1 MTRIL
6 RVWVSFM
13 IKINV
18 EGRILSC
25 EKGERLSEVL
35 MRYGIEL
42 PHPCAGRGSCLK
54 CKVLV
59 DGEEKLSCQ
68 YIIERDVTVSLP
80 ERRGIEVEFFRDDA
94 DFGDGEL
101 FYALDIGTTT
111 LALSLSAFDGR
122 EICRVNALNP
132 QAVFGADVISRIEQC
147 SKGGAASLQLP
158 LIQRINEMTS
168 AAGRRAGTMFAAGN
182 ATMLHLLLGV
192 DCTSIGV
199 APYTPIFL
207 DEREVK
213 AAEIGLSGCER
224 LRVLPSAHSFVGA
237 DVVAGLGL
245 IDMPKDGKY
254 SLFVDLG
261 TNAEIAL
268 ISEEKI
274 LCTAAAAG
282 PCFEGSNIECGMSAL
297 TGAVCSVD
305 IDESGISLNTVGGGK
320 PRGICATGLID
331 TVYSLLKTGFI
342 DDGGYMDGIFDLAD
356 GVYLSPRDVRNFQL
370 AKSAVHSAIEALL
383 ALRGIGFDCVD
394 ALYISGG
401 FAKKL
406 SVERAAV
413 VGIIPRRLL
422 GKCRV
427 LEDSCLK
434 GTIKYAL
441 GESDPAYIA
450 DISEYCDLSADAV
463 FAEKFIE
470 NMSFE
475 I

>member
-1 MTRIL
+1 
-6 RVWVSFM
+6 M
-13 IKINV
+13 IKVNV
-18 EGRILSC
+18 NGRILSC
-25 EKGERLSEVL
+25 EKGERLSEVF
-35 MRYGIEL
+35 MRYGIES
-42 PHPCAGRGSCLK
+42 PHPCAGRGSCRK
-54 CKVLV
+54 CRVLV
-59 DGEEKLSCQ
+59 DGEETLSCQ
-68 YIIERDVTVSLP
+68 YEVERDVTVSLC
-80 ERRGIEVEFFRDDA
+80 ESRDIEVEVFCDGA
-94 DFGDGEL
+94 AFGDGEL

-132 QAVFGADVISRIEQC
+132 QSVFGADVISRIEQC

-158 LIQRINEMTS
+158 LIKRINEMTN
-168 AAGRRAGTMFAAGN
+168 AVGRRVGTMFAAGN
-182 ATMLHLLLGV
+182 ATMLHLLLGI

-199 APYTPIFL
+199 APYTPVFL
-207 DEREVK
+207 DEREVC

-224 LRVLPSAHSFVGA
+224 LRALPSAHSFVGA

-268 ISEEKI
+268 VSKDKI

-282 PCFEGSNIECGMSAL
+282 PCFEGSNIDCGMSAL
-297 TGAVCSVD
+297 SGAVCSVK
-305 IDESGISLNTVGGGK
+305 IDASGVTVETVGGCIPK
-320 PRGICATGLID
+320 GICATGLID
-331 TVYSLLKTGFI
+331 TVFGLLQSGII
-342 DDGGYMDGIFDLAD
+342 DESGYMEKDFYLSDK
-356 GVYLSPRDVRNFQL
+356 VYLSPADVRNFQL

-383 ALRGIGFDCVD
+383 AVENIDFSRVD

-406 SVERAAV
+406 STAKAAI
-413 VGIIPRRLL
+413 VGLIPRDLV
-422 GKCRV
+422 GKCRI

-434 GTIKYAL
+434 GVIKYAL
-441 GESDPAYIA
+441 GESDPASIA
-450 DISEYCDLSADAV
+450 DISEYCDLSADEV